1 VALHGIAGAY
11 CAEWDRDAWRT
22 ALRPQL
28 EAADP
33 RVDGRSR
40 AELFSAD
47 AMASRVVE
55 AWRDLLEDRTSGS
68 NDPFNDVVSADGD
81 PILDMRGPVPTR
93 GSNDL

>member
-1 VALHGIAGAY
+1 MRVRAPACSRGFRH
-11 CAEWDRDAWRT
+11 RDNVRA
-22 ALRPQL
+22 
-28 EAADP
+28 AADP

-55 AWRDLLEDRTSGS
+55 AWRDLLEERTSGC
-68 NDPFNDVVSADGD
+68 NDPFNDVVRADGD
-81 PILDMRGPVPTR
+81 PILDVRGPVPTR